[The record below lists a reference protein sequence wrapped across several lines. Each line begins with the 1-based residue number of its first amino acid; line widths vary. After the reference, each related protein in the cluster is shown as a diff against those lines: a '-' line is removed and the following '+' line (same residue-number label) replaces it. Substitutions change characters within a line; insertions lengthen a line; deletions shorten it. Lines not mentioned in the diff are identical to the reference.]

1 MIKILQVRNIDSFVE
16 SRRQKTSEKDR
27 KTVQSILNDVRKNG
41 DSAVKKYERKFNGKS
56 TSQLR
61 VSAKEIKE
69 ALSKISLEESP
80 ALYDMKREILD
91 YSSELMQDL
100 RIRVKKHDKYKEG
113 FLIVC
118 RWIDRNSKYE
128 KGISF
133 IDGEQVQVPQRLE
146 KRLRAKGLIFG
157 GRGSRIELSDLKRSF
172 VPIPSV
178 GCYIP
183 GGQARYPSSV
193 VMSVVPAAVAGVKRI
208 VVVSPPGRNGKIDP
222 LTIAAAKRCGAT
234 EIYKVGGAQAIGAL
248 AYGTKTIPKVDKIIG
263 PGGKFVSVAKSLVS
277 DQTAI
282 DMVAGPTELGII
294 ADASSDPELVAL
306 DLISQAEHSKDTMC
320 FVITQSKTMANQI
333 QKSIEKLIPGTERSS
348 IIKESISKNGF
359 IAVCKNEN
367 EMVELANKIAPEHLE
382 LMVKNAKSLSQ
393 KITGAGLLLIGKN
406 TPSAASDYLLGTNHI
421 LPTNGFGRTRGG
433 LSVLD
438 FLKLQTVVESEKSAL
453 RKISKSLK
461 ALTDAEGFPNH
472 FRAVERRLD

>member
-27 KTVQSILNDVRKNG
+27 KIVQAILNDVRKNG
-41 DSAVKKYERKFNGKS
+41 DSAVKKYEQKFNGRK
-56 TSQLR
+56 TSQLC

-69 ALSKISLEESP
+69 ARSKISREEVTALQTMSVRLSSSSP
-80 ALYDMKREILD
+80 KI
-91 YSSELMQDL
+91 Q
-100 RIRVKKHDKYKEG
+100 I
-113 FLIVC
+113 
-118 RWIDRNSKYE
+118 
-128 KGISF
+128 
-133 IDGEQVQVPQRLE
+133 
-146 KRLRAKGLIFG
+146 
-157 GRGSRIELSDLKRSF
+157 RGSRKF
-172 VPIPSV
+172 VAIPSV

-193 VMSVVPAAVAGVKRI
+193 VMSVIPAKIAGVKRI
-208 VVVSPPGRNGKIDP
+208 VVVSPPGRDGKIDP
-222 LTIAAAKRCGAT
+222 LTIVAAKKCGAT
-234 EIYKVGGAQAIGAL
+234 EIYKIGGAQAIGTL
-248 AYGTKTIPKVDKIIG
+248 AYGTKSIPKVDKIVG
-263 PGGKFVSVAKSLVS
+263 PGGKFVSIAKLLVS

-306 DLISQAEHSKDTMC
+306 DLISQAEHSRDTMC
-320 FVITQSKTMANQI
+320 FVITQSKTLAKQI

-367 EMVELANKIAPEHLE
+367 EMIGLANEIAPEHME
-382 LMVKNAKSLSQ
+382 LMVKNAKSLSK
-393 KITGAGLLLIGKN
+393 KITGAGLVLIGKN

-421 LPTNGFGRTRGG
+421 LPTSGFGRTRGG

-438 FLKLQTVVESEKSAL
+438 FLKLQTVIESKKSGL
-453 RKISKSLK
+453 RKISKPLK
-461 ALTDAEGFPNH
+461 VLTDAEDLPNH
-472 FRAVERRLD
+472 YKAVKRRLD

>member
-41 DSAVKKYERKFNGKS
+41 DSAVKKYEQKFNGRK

-69 ALSKISLEESP
+69 AQSKISREEVTALQTMSTRLLNSSP
-80 ALYDMKREILD
+80 KI
-91 YSSELMQDL
+91 Q
-100 RIRVKKHDKYKEG
+100 I
-113 FLIVC
+113 
-118 RWIDRNSKYE
+118 
-128 KGISF
+128 
-133 IDGEQVQVPQRLE
+133 
-146 KRLRAKGLIFG
+146 
-157 GRGSRIELSDLKRSF
+157 RGSRKF
-172 VPIPSV
+172 VAIPSV

-193 VMSVVPAAVAGVKRI
+193 VMSVIPAKIAGVKRI
-208 VVVSPPGRNGKIDP
+208 IIVSPPDRDGKIDP
-222 LTIAAAKRCGAT
+222 LTIVAAKKCGVT
-234 EIYKVGGAQAIGAL
+234 EIYKIGGAQAIGAL
-248 AYGTKTIPKVDKIIG
+248 AYGTKSIPKVGKIVG
-263 PGGKFVSVAKSLVS
+263 PGGKFVSIAKLLVS

-294 ADASSDPELVAL
+294 ADASSDPELIAL
-306 DLISQAEHSKDTMC
+306 DLISQAEHSRDTMC
-320 FVITQSKTMANQI
+320 FVITQSKTMAKQI

-367 EMVELANKIAPEHLE
+367 EMIGLANEIAPEHME
-382 LMVKNAKSLSQ
+382 LMVKNAKTLSK

-406 TPSAASDYLLGTNHI
+406 TPSSASDYLLGTNHI

-438 FLKLQTVVESEKSAL
+438 FLKLQTVIESKKSGL
-453 RKISKSLK
+453 RKISKLLK
-461 ALTDAEGFPNH
+461 VLTDAEDLPNH
-472 FRAVERRLD
+472 YKAVKRRLD

>member
-1 MIKILQVRNIDSFVE
+1 LIKILQVRNIDSFVE

-41 DSAVKKYERKFNGKS
+41 DSAVKKYEQKFNGRK

-69 ALSKISLEESP
+69 AQSKISWQQVTALTDMAYNLSIEEAIP
-80 ALYDMKREILD
+80 GP
-91 YSSELMQDL
+91 
-100 RIRVKKHDKYKEG
+100 KYKY
-113 FLIVC
+113 
-118 RWIDRNSKYE
+118 RN
-128 KGISF
+128 I
-133 IDGEQVQVPQRLE
+133 
-146 KRLRAKGLIFG
+146 
-157 GRGSRIELSDLKRSF
+157 RGYRKL

-183 GGQARYPSSV
+183 GGQAKYPSSV
-193 VMSVVPAAVAGVKRI
+193 IMSVVPAAIAGVKRI
-208 VVVSPPGRNGKIDP
+208 VVISPPGRDGKLDP
-222 LTIAAAKRCGAT
+222 STIVAAKRCGAT

-248 AYGTKTIPKVDKIIG
+248 AYGTKSIPKVDKIVG
-263 PGGKFVSVAKSLVS
+263 PGGKFVSIAKSLVS
-277 DQTAI
+277 DQTAV

-294 ADASSDPELVAL
+294 ADTSSDPELVAL

-320 FVITQSKTMANQI
+320 FVITQSKTMAKQI
-333 QKSIEKLIPGTERSS
+333 QRSLEKLIPGTERSS

-359 IAVCKNEN
+359 IAVCRNQN
-367 EMVELANKIAPEHLE
+367 EMIEFANGIAPEHLE
-382 LMVKNAKSLSQ
+382 LMVKNARSLSK
-393 KITGAGLLLIGKN
+393 KITGAGLVLIGKN

-438 FLKLQTVVESEKSAL
+438 FLKIQTVVESKKSTL
-453 RKISKSLK
+453 KEISDSLK
-461 ALTDAEGFPNH
+461 TLTDAEDLPNH
-472 FRAVERRLD
+472 YEAVRSRFE

>member
-16 SRRQKTSEKDR
+16 SRRQKTSEKDK
-27 KTVQSILNDVRKNG
+27 KTVQAILNDVRKNG
-41 DSAVKKYERKFNGKS
+41 DSAVKKYERKFNGRK

-69 ALSKISLEESP
+69 ARSKISRKEVT
-80 ALYDMKREILD
+80 ALRDMSARLIPRRKILAD
-91 YSSELMQDL
+91 PVQ
-100 RIRVKKHDKYKEG
+100 
-113 FLIVC
+113 
-118 RWIDRNSKYE
+118 WID
-128 KGISF
+128 
-133 IDGEQVQVPQRLE
+133 
-146 KRLRAKGLIFG
+146 A
-157 GRGSRIELSDLKRSF
+157 GSVFRKF

-193 VMSVVPAAVAGVKRI
+193 VMSVEPARKSGVKRI
-208 VVVSPPGRNGKIDP
+208 VVVSPPGRDGKIDP
-222 LTIAAAKRCGAT
+222 LTIVAAKMCGAT

-248 AYGTKTIPKVDKIIG
+248 AYGTKSISKVDKIVG
-263 PGGKFVSVAKSLVS
+263 PGGKFVSIAKWLVS

-282 DMVAGPTELGII
+282 DMIAGPTELGII

-320 FVITQSKTMANQI
+320 FVITRSKTMAKQI
-333 QKSIEKLIPGTERSS
+333 QKSIEKLISGTERSS

-359 IAVCKNEN
+359 IAVCKNEK
-367 EMVELANKIAPEHLE
+367 EIIELANKIAPEHME
-382 LMVKNAKSLSQ
+382 LMVKKPKQVSK
-393 KITGAGLLLIGKN
+393 KITGAGLVLIGKN

-438 FLKLQTVVESEKSAL
+438 FMKLQTISASSKSSL

-461 ALTDAEGFPNH
+461 TLTDAEDLPNH
-472 FRAVERRLD
+472 YKAVKRRLD

>member
-1 MIKILQVRNIDSFVE
+1 LIKILQVRNIDSFVE

-41 DSAVKKYERKFNGKS
+41 DSAVKKYERKFNGRK

-69 ALSKISLEESP
+69 AQSKISREEVTALQTMSARLSNSSP
-80 ALYDMKREILD
+80 KI
-91 YSSELMQDL
+91 
-100 RIRVKKHDKYKEG
+100 
-113 FLIVC
+113 
-118 RWIDRNSKYE
+118 
-128 KGISF
+128 
-133 IDGEQVQVPQRLE
+133 QV
-146 KRLRAKGLIFG
+146 
-157 GRGSRIELSDLKRSF
+157 RGSRKF

-193 VMSVVPAAVAGVKRI
+193 VMSVIPAKIAGVKRI
-208 VVVSPPGRNGKIDP
+208 IVISPPGRDGKIDP
-222 LTIAAAKRCGAT
+222 LTIVAAKKCGAT

-248 AYGTKTIPKVDKIIG
+248 AYGTKSIPKVDKIVG
-263 PGGKFVSVAKSLVS
+263 PGGKFVSIAKSLVS
-277 DQTAI
+277 AQTAI

-320 FVITQSKTMANQI
+320 FVITQSKTMAKQI

-348 IIKESISKNGF
+348 IIKESISKNSF

-367 EMVELANKIAPEHLE
+367 EMIELANEIAPEHME
-382 LMVKNAKSLSQ
+382 LMVKNAKTLSK

-406 TPSAASDYLLGTNHI
+406 SPSAASDYLLGTNHI

-438 FLKLQTVVESEKSAL
+438 FLKLQTVIESKKSGL
-453 RKISKSLK
+453 SGILKSLK
-461 ALTDAEGFPNH
+461 ALTDAEDLPNH
-472 FRAVERRLD
+472 YKAVKRRLD

>member
-41 DSAVKKYERKFNGKS
+41 DSAVKKYERKFNGRK

-61 VSAKEIKE
+61 VSEKEIKE
-69 ALSKISLEESP
+69 AQSKISRKEVT
-80 ALYDMKREILD
+80 ALRDMSVRLLHRRKILAIA
-91 YSSELMQDL
+91 E
-100 RIRVKKHDKYKEG
+100 RVE
-113 FLIVC
+113 
-118 RWIDRNSKYE
+118 N
-128 KGISF
+128 
-133 IDGEQVQVPQRLE
+133 
-146 KRLRAKGLIFG
+146 
-157 GRGSRIELSDLKRSF
+157 RGSVYRYF

-193 VMSVVPAAVAGVKRI
+193 VMSVVPARQAGVKRI
-208 VVVSPPGRNGKIDP
+208 VVVSPPGRDGKIDP
-222 LTIAAAKRCGAT
+222 LTIAAAKMCGAT
-234 EIYKVGGAQAIGAL
+234 EIYKVGGAQAIAAL
-248 AYGTKTIPKVDKIIG
+248 AYGTKSIPKVDKIVG
-263 PGGKFVSVAKSLVS
+263 PGGKFVSIAKSFVS

-294 ADASSDPELVAL
+294 ADASSNPELVAL

-320 FVITQSKTMANQI
+320 FVITQSKTTAKQI

-359 IAVCKNEN
+359 IAVCKNQN
-367 EMVELANKIAPEHLE
+367 EVIELANKIAPEHME
-382 LMVKNAKSLSQ
+382 LMVKNARSFSK

-421 LPTNGFGRTRGG
+421 LPTSGFGRTRGG
-433 LSVLD
+433 LSFLD
-438 FLKLQTVVESEKSAL
+438 FNKLQTIVESKKSTL
-453 RKISKSLK
+453 REISKSLK
-461 ALTDAEGFPNH
+461 TLTDAEGLPNH
-472 FRAVERRLD
+472 YKAVKRRLD

>member
-1 MIKILQVRNIDSFVE
+1 LIRILQVRNIDNFVE
-16 SRRQKTSEKDR
+16 SRRQKTSEKDK

-41 DSAVKKYERKFNGKS
+41 DSAVKKYERKFNGRK
-56 TSQLR
+56 TSHLR

-69 ALSKISLEESP
+69 AMSKISRKERNAIDDVKFAMFSMGGLRLMDR
-80 ALYDMKREILD
+80 LYN
-91 YSSELMQDL
+91 
-100 RIRVKKHDKYKEG
+100 YKDT
-113 FLIVC
+113 I
-118 RWIDRNSKYE
+118 SKAN
-128 KGISF
+128 GVT
-133 IDGEQVQVPQRLE
+133 Q
-146 KRLRAKGLIFG
+146 
-157 GRGSRIELSDLKRSF
+157 SF
-172 VPIPSV
+172 VPISSV

-183 GGQARYPSSV
+183 GGQARYPSSTI
-193 VMSVVPAAVAGVKRI
+193 MSVKPAANARVKRI
-208 VVVSPPGRNGKIDP
+208 VVVSPSGPDGKIDP
-222 LTIAAAKRCGAT
+222 LTIAAAKMCGAT

-248 AYGTKTIPKVDKIIG
+248 AFGTKSIPKVDKIVG
-263 PGGKFVSVAKSLVS
+263 PGGKFVSIAKSLVS

-294 ADASSDPELVAL
+294 ADASSEPELIAL
-306 DLISQAEHSKDTMC
+306 DLISQAEHSRDTMC
-320 FVITQSKTMANQI
+320 FVITQSKTMAKQI

-367 EMVELANKIAPEHLE
+367 EMIGLANEIAPEHME
-382 LMVKNAKSLSQ
+382 LMVKNAKTLSK

-406 TPSAASDYLLGTNHI
+406 TPSSASDYLLGTNHI

-438 FLKLQTVVESEKSAL
+438 FLKLQTVIESKKSGL

-461 ALTDAEGFPNH
+461 VLTDAEDLPNH
-472 FRAVERRLD
+472 YKAVKRRLD

>member
-1 MIKILQVRNIDSFVE
+1 MIKILQIRNIDSFVE

-27 KTVQSILNDVRKNG
+27 KTVQSILNDVKRNG
-41 DSAVKKYERKFNGKS
+41 DSAVKKYERKFNGRK

-61 VSAKEIKE
+61 VSTKEIKE
-69 ALSKISLEESP
+69 AQYKISREEVTALQTMSARLSNSSP
-80 ALYDMKREILD
+80 KI
-91 YSSELMQDL
+91 Q
-100 RIRVKKHDKYKEG
+100 I
-113 FLIVC
+113 
-118 RWIDRNSKYE
+118 
-128 KGISF
+128 
-133 IDGEQVQVPQRLE
+133 
-146 KRLRAKGLIFG
+146 
-157 GRGSRIELSDLKRSF
+157 RGSRKF
-172 VPIPSV
+172 VAIPSV

-193 VMSVVPAAVAGVKRI
+193 VMSVIPAKIAGVKRI
-208 VVVSPPGRNGKIDP
+208 VIVSPPGRDGKIDP
-222 LTIAAAKRCGAT
+222 LTIAAAKMCGAT
-234 EIYKVGGAQAIGAL
+234 EIYKIGGAQAIGTL
-248 AYGTKTIPKVDKIIG
+248 AYGTKSIPKVDKIVG
-263 PGGKFVSVAKSLVS
+263 PGGKFVSIAKSLVS
-277 DQTAI
+277 EQTAI

-294 ADASSDPELVAL
+294 ADASSDPELVSL

-320 FVITQSKTMANQI
+320 FVITQSKTMAKQI

-382 LMVKNAKSLSQ
+382 LMVKNARSLSK

-406 TPSAASDYLLGTNHI
+406 TPSSASDYLLGTNHI

-438 FLKLQTVVESEKSAL
+438 FLKLQTVIESKKSGL

-461 ALTDAEGFPNH
+461 VLTDAEDLPNH
-472 FRAVERRLD
+472 YKAVKRRLD